1 MNILR
6 QISSVMWSFIG
17 LAGPRDRVQG
27 ARGSPLVIVAVA
39 FVLVLLFLGTLA
51 FIAHAVVKPA

>member
-6 QISSVMWSFIG
+6 QISSVMWSFVG
-17 LAGPRDRVQG
+17 LAGPRDRIEG
-27 ARGSPLVIVAVA
+27 ARGSPLAIIAVA

-51 FIAHAVVKPA
+51 LIAHTVVKPA